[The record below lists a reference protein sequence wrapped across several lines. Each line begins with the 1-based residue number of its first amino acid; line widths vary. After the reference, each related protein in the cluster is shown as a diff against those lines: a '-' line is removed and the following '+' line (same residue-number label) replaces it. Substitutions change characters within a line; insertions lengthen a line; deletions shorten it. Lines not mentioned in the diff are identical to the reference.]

1 MSQSIRSYAA
11 AGAAIAVAG
20 AVAVAPAPAQ
30 ALPDKALASVSPEIQ
45 LTTTADPFT
54 VWVETFETAF
64 ANFTA
69 LTGEYFE
76 APLPVVQQV
85 VANWFHY
92 ATLLPDIG
100 DIFEDIVEN
109 ANAIVENQ
117 IAAQTDNLDALHQL
131 IYGVLEP
138 EIPASLAPVLNYTT
152 NYNSGMVIGAL
163 GLVVSP
169 LLALGDQLTEFVDEL
184 VAGDLI
190 KAANALINIP
200 AAMTNGFLN
209 GHGILDLTFLAGILP
224 VPSGV
229 TIDELG
235 IAMGG
240 LLSPAGSIFNS
251 INAEVKLTGL
261 PKITVPGVKAG
272 LIGSWFAA
280 NQSSAE
286 AIGWSGTGNPLAA
299 LATSSEE
306 DAEEEEAPAELAA
319 AATVPPSALDPES
332 TALSVDLATDDA
344 DAESDVSDPEP
355 STTDSDTAETDGD
368 ADSEGNADGEGDADV
383 DSEGDVDG
391 EGDADVDSEG
401 DVDGEG
407 DADAGDSDSGD
418 SDGDSGDSDGDSD
431 SGDSDSGDSGDSD
444 SGTASD

>member
-30 ALPDKALASVSPEIQ
+30 ALPDRALASVSPTIQ
-45 LTTTADPFT
+45 LTTTEDPFT
-54 VWVETFETAF
+54 VWMETFETTF
-64 ANFTA
+64 ANFTD
-69 LTGEYFE
+69 LTGAYFE
-76 APLPVVQQV
+76 APFPVVQQV
-85 VANWFHY
+85 IANWFHY

-109 ANAIVENQ
+109 ADALVENL
-117 IAAQTDNLDALHQL
+117 IAPQTGNLSGLHPLVYEVIAGEVPEALTP
-131 IYGVLEP
+131 VLE
-138 EIPASLAPVLNYTT
+138 YTT

-169 LLALGDQLTEFVDEL
+169 LLALGDQLSEFVDEL
-184 VAGDLI
+184 TEGDLL

-200 AAMTNGFLN
+200 AAMTNAFFN
-209 GHGILDLTFLAGILP
+209 GHGILDLTFLADILP

-235 IAMGG
+235 LAMGG

-251 INAEVKLTGL
+251 VNAVANLGFPIGKV
-261 PKITVPGVKAG
+261 TVAGVKAG

-299 LATSSEE
+299 LGTDSGEEGSEEEGSEEEASE
-306 DAEEEEAPAELAA
+306 DAEAPAAASTAADLDSEEAAP
-319 AATVPPSALDPES
+319 
-332 TALSVDLATDDA
+332 SVDVVSDDA
-344 DAESDVSDPEP
+344 DVESDVSEV
-355 STTDSDTAETDGD
+355 D
-368 ADSEGNADGEGDADV
+368 ADADGEEGVEEEVDADV
-383 DSEGDVDG
+383 DGEEGVEEEVDADVDG
-391 EGDADVDSEG
+391 EEGVDDEVDSDEVDSDEG
-401 DVDGEG
+401 VDDES
-407 DADAGDSDSGD
+407 DADADNDDSG
-418 SDGDSGDSDGDSD
+418 SDDSGSDD
-431 SGDSDSGDSGDSD
+431 SGSGEGGS
-444 SGTASD
+444 TAAA